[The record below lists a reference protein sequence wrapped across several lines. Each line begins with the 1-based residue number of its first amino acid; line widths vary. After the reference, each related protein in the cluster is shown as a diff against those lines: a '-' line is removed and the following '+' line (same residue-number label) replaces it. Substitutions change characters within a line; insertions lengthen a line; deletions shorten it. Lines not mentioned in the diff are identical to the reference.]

1 MLSPVVFYAGFV
13 LGWMS
18 CIILIM
24 LVAKS
29 RGLM

>member
-1 MLSPVVFYAGFV
+1 MSACLFYAGFV

-18 CIILIM
+18 CVIAIVLA
-24 LVAKS
+24 AKS